1 MSHRILVV
9 DDDVDFL
16 AQMSMQ
22 LEARGYAVTT
32 VETAAAARES
42 LKRERPDLMIV
53 DLMLE
58 DPDAG
63 FSLCYHVKKTDP
75 ALPVIMATAVSSRT
89 GMSFDAE
96 TSEERAWIK
105 ADCVLAK
112 PVRFEQLEGEM
123 QRLLKDRDR

>member
-1 MSHRILVV
+1 MSQKIMVV

-16 AQMSMQ
+16 TQMNIQ
-22 LEARGYAVTT
+22 LEASGYAVTT
-32 VETAAAARES
+32 VETAAAAREM
-42 LKRERPDLMIV
+42 LKSKRPDLIIV

-63 FSLCYHVKKTDP
+63 FSLCYHIKKTDP
-75 ALPVIMATAVSSRT
+75 TLPVIMVTAVSSQT
-89 GMSFDAE
+89 GLSFDAE

-112 PVRFEQLEGEM
+112 PVRFEQLEGEL
-123 QRLLKDRDR
+123 QRLLKDRG

>member
-1 MSHRILVV
+1 MSQKIMVV

-16 AQMSMQ
+16 TQMNIQ
-22 LEARGYAVTT
+22 LEASGYAVTT
-32 VETAAAARES
+32 VETAAAAREM
-42 LKRERPDLMIV
+42 LKSQRPDLIIV

-63 FSLCYHVKKTDP
+63 FNLCYHIKKSDP
-75 ALPVIMATAVSSRT
+75 DMPVIMVTAVSSET
-89 GMSFDAE
+89 GLTFDAE

-112 PVRFEQLEGEM
+112 PVRFEQLEGELH
-123 QRLLKDRDR
+123 RLLKDPD